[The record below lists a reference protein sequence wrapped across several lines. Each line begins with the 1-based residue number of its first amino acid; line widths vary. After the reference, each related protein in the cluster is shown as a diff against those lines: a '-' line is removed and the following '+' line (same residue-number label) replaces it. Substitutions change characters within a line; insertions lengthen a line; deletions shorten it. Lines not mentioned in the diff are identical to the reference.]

1 MMSTIGD
8 VAKRAGVSRMTVSRV
23 INNSSYISPET
34 RERVLQAI
42 AELGY
47 IPNTLA
53 RSLRFKQ
60 TKTIALVLADITNP
74 FFTTITRGV
83 EDTASEQGFSVMFC
97 NTDESQSEELGYL
110 NVLLQRQVDGVLLV
124 PASHTL
130 ESISFVQDRGTP
142 VVLLDRHIANAR
154 VDSVRGDSEQGAYE
168 AVCYLLEL
176 GHRRIALV
184 NGPQTI
190 STATDRTAGY
200 RRALMEAGLDGSAA
214 RIYYGEF
221 TSEGGYRTAKQALAI
236 RPLPTAL
243 FAANNFIAL
252 GAYQAIRE
260 IGLRVPEDIS
270 IVAFDDLP
278 LTMEPFLTVVAQ
290 PAYEIGQRAT
300 ELLLARLAGD
310 GPTEPQEIVLPTHMI
325 IRRSS
330 GPPSAHQ
337 S

>member
-1 MMSTIGD
+1 
-8 VAKRAGVSRMTVSRV
+8 MTVSRV
-23 INNSSYISPET
+23 INNSSYISQET
-34 RERVLQAI
+34 RERVEQAI

-83 EDTASEQGFSVMFC
+83 ADTASEQGFSVMFC
-97 NTDESQSEELGYL
+97 NTDESQSEELSYL

-124 PASHTL
+124 PASYTP
-130 ESISFVQDRGTP
+130 ESVSFVQDRGTP
-142 VVLLDRHIANAR
+142 VVLLDRHIADAR

-168 AVCYLLEL
+168 AVHYLVEL

-190 STATDRTAGY
+190 STGIERAAGY
-200 RRALMEAGLDGSAA
+200 RRALTEAGFSSSAD

-221 TSEGGYRTAKQALAI
+221 TPEGGYRTAQQALAVK
-236 RPLPTAL
+236 PLPTAL

-252 GAYQAIRE
+252 GAYRAIRE
-260 IGLRVPEDIS
+260 LGLRVPEDIS
-270 IVAFDDLP
+270 IIAFDDLP
-278 LTMEPFLTVVAQ
+278 LVMEPFLTVVAQ

-325 IRRSS
+325 IRKSS
-330 GPPSAHQ
+330 GPPPADS

>member
-1 MMSTIGD
+1 
-8 VAKRAGVSRMTVSRV
+8 MTVSRV

-34 RERVLQAI
+34 RERVEQAI

-97 NTDESQSEELGYL
+97 NTDESQSEEIGYL
-110 NVLLQRQVDGVLLV
+110 NVLLQKQVDGVLLV
-124 PASHTL
+124 PASSTA
-130 ESISFVQDRGTP
+130 ESVSFIQDRGTP
-142 VVLLDRHIANAR
+142 VVVLDRR
-154 VDSVRGDSEQGAYE
+154 VSPDVQVDVVRGDSEQGAYE
-168 AVCYLLEL
+168 LVRYLLEL
-176 GHRRIALV
+176 GHRQIAVL
-184 NGPQTI
+184 NGPETI
-190 STATDRTAGY
+190 STAVDRVAGY
-200 RRALMEAGLDGSAA
+200 RRALAEFGLGSSMECVFHGHYSQESGFQIAQ
-214 RIYYGEF
+214 
-221 TSEGGYRTAKQALAI
+221 KALAM
-236 RPLPTAL
+236 RPRPTAI

-252 GAYQAIRE
+252 GAYHALRQ

-278 LTMEPFLTVVAQ
+278 LVMEPFLTVVAQ
-290 PAYEIGQRAT
+290 PAYEIGQQAT
-300 ELLLARLAGD
+300 ELLLARLAGE
-310 GPTEPQEIVLPTHMI
+310 GPTEPQERVLPTHML

-330 GPPSAHQ
+330 GPPPAT
-337 S
+337 